1 MPIGE
6 IGPDRSLLANAELTA
21 IPIATAL
28 GHSATPRAVA
38 NMADEPGSAID
49 SDGGV
54 AGVAAAPRPVEE
66 PAPPPRCAD
75 LLTEF
80 LPFGRAALEDAIDG
94 FLAPLDRLGSELAQ
108 SQSPV
113 RLISAATVIATAA
126 LAWEA
131 VRRRARS
138 GATAREERD
147 EEFARFPGYP
157 AGWSLGES

>member
-1 MPIGE
+1 M
-6 IGPDRSLLANAELTA
+6 AEEPT
-21 IPIATAL
+21 
-28 GHSATPRAVA
+28 SAV
-38 NMADEPGSAID
+38 D
-49 SDGGV
+49 SDGG
-54 AGVAAAPRPVEE
+54 AQGVAAQPRPVEE

-113 RLISAATVIATAA
+113 NLISAATIVVTAA

-138 GATAREERD
+138 ATPAREERD
-147 EEFARFPGYP
+147 EHFARFPGYP
-157 AGWSLGES
+157 TAWSLGDS